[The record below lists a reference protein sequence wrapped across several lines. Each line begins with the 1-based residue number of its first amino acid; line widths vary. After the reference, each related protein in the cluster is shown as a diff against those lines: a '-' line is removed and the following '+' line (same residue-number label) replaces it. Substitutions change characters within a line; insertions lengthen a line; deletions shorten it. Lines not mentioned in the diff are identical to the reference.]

1 MRSWPG
7 RDCGELEGVISSLE
21 GVAVTLPSLII
32 VIDEEDRA
40 FMPPTLCLEKRIK
53 ISEKKSV
60 DPQSLTNTMI
70 PLKYRQKS
78 LNRNY
83 EALPDL
89 PDITIL

>member
-53 ISEKKSV
+53 ISEKKKKCRSPIFDKHYDSTQISSKV
-60 DPQSLTNTMI
+60 T
-70 PLKYRQKS
+70 KS
-78 LNRNY
+78 
-83 EALPDL
+83 
-89 PDITIL
+89 